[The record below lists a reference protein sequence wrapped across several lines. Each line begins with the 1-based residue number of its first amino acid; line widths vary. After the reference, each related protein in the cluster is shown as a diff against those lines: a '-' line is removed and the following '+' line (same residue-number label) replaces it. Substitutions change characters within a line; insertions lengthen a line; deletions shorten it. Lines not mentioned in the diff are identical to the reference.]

1 MGFRDGKPKD
11 SPLNNVLFNKIM
23 DNRWLELLARWI
35 LGVTFVYASFH
46 KIIAPAAFARIIYG
60 YNLFPDVTVNVFAV
74 VLPFIELVTGFA
86 LLTGLFPRAASLIIM
101 VLLLSFI
108 AAISINLLRGYEFNC
123 GCFNSDNS
131 NSAGSTGLTLIRDF
145 VLLLICIQVYRFKPD
160 SGRILSLPHT

>member
-1 MGFRDGKPKD
+1 MDFRDGRPKD
-11 SPLNNVLFNKIM
+11 SPLNNALIQKIM
-23 DNRWLELLARWI
+23 DNRRLELLVRWI

-60 YNLFPDVTVNVFAV
+60 YGLFPEVTVNVIAI
-74 VLPFIELVTGFA
+74 VLPYIELVTGLA

-131 NSAGSTGLTLIRDF
+131 NSAGSAGLTLVRDF
-145 VLLLICIQVYRFKPD
+145 VLLFICIQVYRFKPD
-160 SGRILSLPHT
+160 SDRILSVTQA